1 MTEAGSVQAKDT
13 SACCLGRTT
22 HGMEGSL
29 VCMARCCLPG
39 ASRRGGTG
47 GSVCGGVER
56 VSESVSKCECEQI

>member
-13 SACCLGRTT
+13 SACCLGRTA

-39 ASRRGGTG
+39 ASRRGAPEGAWAEG
-47 GSVCGGVER
+47 WRG
-56 VSESVSKCECEQI
+56 